1 SGPPHAPARTRRA
14 MRASLNHTTRQRSRN
29 PPAQGLDPSSSIRSP
44 RFHLRR
50 PCASQTLFIS
60 TQLARCYNVT
70 SSRCGDQPPGR
81 GGLAMAPEWLF
92 WGAPPSLGRLQFAS
106 PARCVARSRRT
117 STPPMLYV
125 GIVHLI
131 AAMQQVIPGST
142 LRTSKVEQALRCHCS
157 PTRYSPCEEGR
168 GRGS

>member
-50 PCASQTLFIS
+50 PCASQCVVIS

-70 SSRCGDQPPGR
+70 SSSCGDQPPGR
-81 GGLAMAPEWLF
+81 GGLAMAPEWWF
-92 WGAPPSLGRLQFAS
+92 WGAPPALGRLQFAS
-106 PARCVARSRRT
+106 PARSFQLSRRT
-117 STPPMLYV
+117 LISPLWYV
-125 GIVHLI
+125 RIVHLI
-131 AAMQQVIPGST
+131 VV
-142 LRTSKVEQALRCHCS
+142 L
-157 PTRYSPCEEGR
+157 
-168 GRGS
+168 